1 MKDAVNKE
9 TDILEYSSQEYR
21 RKLTTVSKKLTFVD
35 WLRFCR
41 FINKSSTRHS
51 EKFRKKKDQTFT
63 ALCKKKNGNLKLQ
76 HDNINNIA
84 GVTLTQVKKD
94 ILCHDLKYRITEN
107 H

>member
-1 MKDAVNKE
+1 MKDAVKKE

-51 EKFRKKKDQTFT
+51 EKLRKKKDQTFT
-63 ALCKKKNGNLKLQ
+63 ALCKKKNGNLQ
-76 HDNINNIA
+76 A
-84 GVTLTQVKKD
+84 
-94 ILCHDLKYRITEN
+94 
-107 H
+107 